1 MLFYSNVAYIKH
13 ALNKVS
19 NNNKAFIIVIYY
31 HNINN
36 WILTLILP
44 FLVIVYFMFG
54 NIVCKHNYANMVAY
68 FKMNSTTLPL
78 RFF

>member
-31 HNINN
+31 HNI
-36 WILTLILP
+36 IIIGSLL
-44 FLVIVYFMFG
+44 
-54 NIVCKHNYANMVAY
+54 
-68 FKMNSTTLPL
+68 
-78 RFF
+78 